1 MAREDGRQG
10 ALRPRDLEQEI
21 RKLKTVRNGE
31 RQKCHHVRQPQEPES
46 KHAQW
51 RSCRCLPAGMK
62 RSSTPFLP
70 RTLSNELQKYRTEY
84 QNGGRNQKNK
94 SLQNAERKSKREP
107 SQR

>member
-1 MAREDGRQG
+1 MLSGVVAG
-10 ALRPRDLEQEI
+10 A
-21 RKLKTVRNGE
+21 
-31 RQKCHHVRQPQEPES
+31 
-46 KHAQW
+46 
-51 RSCRCLPAGMK
+51 LPAGMK

-84 QNGGRNQKNK
+84 QNGGRNQKDK